1 MKKSKAFL
9 CVALTVL
16 LLFGAAACGGLSNR
30 GSNAPEPP
38 QGSSSGKE
46 PITFT
51 IRSVSSGNVG
61 VETKETPVG
70 AIMFEKTGVS
80 FFTEYSVGDEMEVIA
95 LMIMSDDLAD
105 IVLPHY
111 NTAPF
116 VEAGAALEL
125 SGYIEKNAPL
135 YKQRLGRVWDTM
147 VWSMADK
154 GRYYLSQPEQ
164 YPEQFDGKNWFMMQH
179 AVVKELGF
187 PKLVTLSDY
196 ENAIRDYMQI
206 NPTIDGQPTV
216 GLTIITDSW
225 LWILSLTNP
234 AMMAAGTQ
242 SSGEY
247 FVDPVTKK
255 VTYRV
260 LRDEETDYFRWLNH
274 MYNEGLLDQESFTQT
289 EDQYKEKIA
298 QGRVLATTNMGWY
311 LFWGPEQTL
320 RQDGK
325 HDRTYGAYPIV
336 LREGI
341 VNTSFS
347 GTRQLSGG
355 VGTAVVTTKCK
366 NPERLFE
373 AINWIISDEGQIYN
387 NWGIEGEHYDIVNG
401 KRVARIEA
409 LEGRESDPDWTKKTG
424 IGCMNFGIN
433 YENGVKDSSGQYY
446 TTSSKENMIA
456 TMGDVEKE
464 VLAAYGKEI
473 WADFFPQ
480 PEEFPMRMWPG
491 ESGGNTR
498 LDADS
503 PGAIAFQKVS
513 DIVKTSVIRAI
524 VAPPDKFDE
533 EWAKFKDDMV
543 KNGVDVFTEAIEEN
557 NKELMEMWG
566 YDY

>member
-1 MKKSKAFL
+1 MKK
-9 CVALTVL
+9 VNVL
-16 LLFGAAACGGLSNR
+16 LCIALSVLMLFGAAACGATERRS
-30 GSNAPEPP
+30 STAAPPAS
-38 QGSSSGKE
+38 GSSEKE

-70 AIMFEKTGVS
+70 AIVFEKTGVS
-80 FFTEYSVGDEMEVIA
+80 FITEYSVGDEMEVIA
-95 LMIMSDDLAD
+95 LMIMSEDLPD

-111 NTAPF
+111 NIAPF
-116 VEAGAALEL
+116 VEANVAMEL
-125 SGYIEKNAPL
+125 TDLIEKHAPT
-135 YKQRLGRVWDTM
+135 YKEKLGRVWNQM
-147 VWSMADK
+147 VWNASDK

-164 YPEQFDGKNWFMMQH
+164 YPEQFDGKNWFLMQH

-187 PKLVTLSDY
+187 PKLETLSDY
-196 ENAIRDYMQI
+196 EKAIADYMALY
-206 NPTIDGQPTV
+206 PTIDGQPTI
-216 GLTIITDSW
+216 GLTIIADSW

-247 FVDPVTKK
+247 YVDPVTRK

-274 MYNEGLLDQESFTQT
+274 MYNIGLLDQEAFTQT

-311 LFWGPEQTL
+311 LFWGPEMTL

-325 HDRTYGAYPIV
+325 HDRTYGAYPLV

-341 VNTSFS
+341 VNSTFS
-347 GTRQLSGG
+347 GPRALSGG
-355 VGTAVVTTKCK
+355 VGISVVTTKCK

-373 AINWIISDEGQIYN
+373 AIDFLISDEGQILN

-401 KRVARIEA
+401 KRVARLEA
-409 LEGRESDPDWTKKTG
+409 LEGRASDPDFTKKTG
-424 IGCMNFGIN
+424 IGAFGLGIN
-433 YENGVKDSSGQYY
+433 YENGVKDASGQYY

-456 TMGDVEKE
+456 QMGDVEKE

-480 PEEFPMRMWPG
+480 AETFPMRMWPG
-491 ESGGNTR
+491 ESSGNTR

-524 VAPPDKFDE
+524 VAPPESFDT
-533 EWAKFKDDMV
+533 EWARFKDDMV

-557 NKELMEMWG
+557 NRELLELWG
-566 YDY
+566 Y